1 MAAGHGYSA
10 PLKTD
15 KEWLLQQLPKKKKKV
30 LDALHNN
37 YLWALAFVIIPYS
50 IGAAALSF
58 SILH

>member
-1 MAAGHGYSA
+1 MTTAAA
-10 PLKTD
+10 T
-15 KEWLLQQLPKKKKKV
+15 KKKKKV

-50 IGAAALSF
+50 ISAAALSF